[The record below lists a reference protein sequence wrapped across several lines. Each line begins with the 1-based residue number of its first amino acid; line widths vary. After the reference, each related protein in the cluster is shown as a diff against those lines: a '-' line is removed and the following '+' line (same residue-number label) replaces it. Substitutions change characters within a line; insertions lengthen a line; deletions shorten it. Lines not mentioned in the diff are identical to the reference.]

1 MLEIT
6 SYSVEFIKDPFG
18 ILSGRRYEFL
28 IDIEL
33 DEEDELY
40 SKNGIYIRAV
50 YSLEESGGG
59 RLIKHELIERVTEK
73 LLDFELEE
81 EEEQE
86 LLGFCAEHYKEA
98 DEQ

>member
-28 IDIEL
+28 VDIDL

-40 SKNGIYIRAV
+40 SSNGVYIRAV
-50 YSLEESGGG
+50 YSEEEGGG
-59 RLIKHELIERVTEK
+59 RLIKHELIERVTDK

-81 EEEQE
+81 DEEQE
-86 LLGFCAEHYKEA
+86 LLAFCKENYKEA
-98 DEQ
+98 DE

>member
-6 SYSVEFIKDPFG
+6 SFSVEFIKDPFG

-28 IDIEL
+28 IDIEV

-40 SKNGIYIRAV
+40 SSNGIYIRAV
-50 YSLEESGGG
+50 FSEEEGGG

-81 EEEQE
+81 DEERE
-86 LLGFCAEHYKEA
+86 LLSFCKEHYKEA
-98 DEQ
+98 DE

>member
-6 SYSVEFIKDPFG
+6 TYSVEFIKDPFG

-28 IDIEL
+28 IDIDL

-50 YSLEESGGG
+50 YSEEEGGG
-59 RLIKHELIERVTEK
+59 RLIKHELIERVTDK

-81 EEEQE
+81 DEEQE
-86 LLGFCAEHYKEA
+86 LLAFCKEHYKEA

>member
-28 IDIEL
+28 VDIDL

-40 SKNGIYIRAV
+40 SSNGIYIRAV
-50 YSLEESGGG
+50 YSEEEGGG
-59 RLIKHELIERVTEK
+59 RLIKHELIERVTDK

-81 EEEQE
+81 DEELE
-86 LLGFCAEHYKEA
+86 LLAFCKEHYKEA
-98 DEQ
+98 DE

>member
-6 SYSVEFIKDPFG
+6 SYSVEFVKDPFG

-28 IDIEL
+28 IDIDL

-40 SKNGIYIRAV
+40 SSNGIYIRAV
-50 YSLEESGGG
+50 YSEEEGAG
-59 RLIKHELIERVTEK
+59 RLIKHELIERVTDK

-81 EEEQE
+81 DEEQE
-86 LLGFCAEHYKEA
+86 LLAFCKEHYKEA